1 MRKLL
6 IACLVIAF
14 AIITV
19 LPSAASDSESIDSSI
34 GRIESQVE
42 AQLEKIRRAR
52 EMADSRMSLARL
64 RVEEQLRVAEEDL
77 AAQAE
82 RLEMFREQLQG
93 RIEET
98 DRAMARMTTDW
109 RQSMAR
115 AHERIR
121 AQIRETNRLMGRLNE
136 LRNRA
141 NAIPNS
147 NDLPPSDR
155 GASASPG
162 SSGGCP
168 ACKPASLTPGSAGQ
182 GVPTV
187 AELEEEL
194 RRIEQERAT
203 GQQPDPVAPTALQP
217 PKKPG

>member
-19 LPSAASDSESIDSSI
+19 LPSAASDSASIDAGI
-34 GRIESQVE
+34 GRIESEVE
-42 AQLEKIRRAR
+42 AQLEKIGRAR

-98 DRAMARMTTDW
+98 DRAVARMTNDW

-121 AQIRETNRLMGRLNE
+121 AQIRETNRLMGRLKE
-136 LRNRA
+136 LRNRS

-162 SSGGCP
+162 SSGGCQ
-168 ACKPASLTPGSAGQ
+168 ACKPASPTPGSAGQ
-182 GVPTV
+182 GVPTA

-194 RRIEQERAT
+194 RRIEQERAP
-203 GQQPDPVAPTALQP
+203 GQQPDPVPPTARRP